1 VENKKEKIMVDEYE
15 MIQLRARIAEL
26 EARVEYLFNRLNIE
40 SIENTQNIDSKIVEL
55 VKQGNKIEAIKVYRA
70 MYNVGL
76 KEAKDAV
83 DQLG

>member
-1 VENKKEKIMVDEYE
+1 MVDEYE
-15 MIQLRARIAEL
+15 MIQLKARIAEL
-26 EARVEYLFNRLNIE
+26 EARVEYLFKRLNIE
-40 SIENTQNIDSKIVEL
+40 SIEDTQNIDSKIIEL

>member
-1 VENKKEKIMVDEYE
+1 MVDEYE

-26 EARVEYLFNRLNIE
+26 EARLDFLYNKLNVQYL
-40 SIENTQNIDSKIVEL
+40 ENAHAIDSRIIDL
-55 VKQGNKIEAIKVYRA
+55 VKKGNKIGAVKLYVEL
-70 MYNVGL
+70 YNVGL

>member
-1 VENKKEKIMVDEYE
+1 MVDEYE
-15 MIQLRARIAEL
+15 MIQLRARMAEL

>member
-1 VENKKEKIMVDEYE
+1 MVDEYE

-26 EARVEYLFNRLNIE
+26 EAKVDFLYKRLNVEYL
-40 SIENTQNIDSKIVEL
+40 ENNQAIDSRIIEL
-55 VKQGNKIEAIKVYRA
+55 VKQGNKIEAIKIYRE

>member
-1 VENKKEKIMVDEYE
+1 MVDEYE

-26 EARVEYLFNRLNIE
+26 EARLDFLYKRLNVEYL
-40 SIENTQNIDSKIVEL
+40 ENAQAIDPRIIDL
-55 VKQGNKIEAIKVYRA
+55 VKQGNKIEAIKIYREV
-70 MYNVGL
+70 YNVGL

>member
-1 VENKKEKIMVDEYE
+1 MVDEYE

>member
-1 VENKKEKIMVDEYE
+1 MTDEYE

-26 EARVEYLFNRLNIE
+26 EARVDYLYNRLNIE
-40 SIENTQNIDSKIVEL
+40 KLENTQNIDSKIIEL
-55 VKQGNKIEAIKVYRA
+55 VKQGNKIEAVKVYRA